1 MKAAAISTE
10 IKIDHFLIFFVACRA
25 RKIAE
30 AGMHPR
36 RRRRVDRGRSPSS
49 EAIARVCAEA
59 FGSRRSLL
67 MIRSRSWSV
76 PRMARR
82 RTCETADC
90 RPDVKW
96 GFALR
101 VVKRSPLFFTIQL
114 SKINLEVPLA
124 PPLGFGADWRFR
136 SNLASPPITCPL
148 IYSRQNR
155 ENGNIFPFA
164 GSPNVHFT
172 LVLSG

>member
-25 RKIAE
+25 RKTAE
-30 AGMHPR
+30 A
-36 RRRRVDRGRSPSS
+36 V
-49 EAIARVCAEA
+49 AEA
-59 FGSRRSLL
+59 FGSRRSLS
-67 MIRSRSWSV
+67 MIWSRSLCV

-96 GFALR
+96 GCAHR
-101 VVKRSPLFFTIQL
+101 VVKRSPLFYDSVVKDQFGSATGTP
-114 SKINLEVPLA
+114 E
-124 PPLGFGADWRFR
+124 GFGADWRFR

-148 IYSRQNR
+148 IYSRQNTHFD
-155 ENGNIFPFA
+155 NIFSLQIA
-164 GSPNVHFT
+164 QNVHFT
-172 LVLSG
+172 LILWG